1 MSDEASIRAVL
12 LDALDLFGLGVAP
25 ANLLALGIEVES
37 VWYSEI
43 LVYDHASMCAVHVG
57 ALDLWR
63 LAVPVRPEDIAVDR
77 IEGNTARVCQ
87 VRLD

>member
-12 LDALDLFGLGVAP
+12 LDALDLLGLGVAP
-25 ANLLALGIEVES
+25 ANLLSFGVEVEP

-63 LAVPVRPEDIAVDR
+63 LAIPVCPEDVAVDR
-77 IEGNTARVCQ
+77 VECNTARVCQ
-87 VRLD
+87 VRLY